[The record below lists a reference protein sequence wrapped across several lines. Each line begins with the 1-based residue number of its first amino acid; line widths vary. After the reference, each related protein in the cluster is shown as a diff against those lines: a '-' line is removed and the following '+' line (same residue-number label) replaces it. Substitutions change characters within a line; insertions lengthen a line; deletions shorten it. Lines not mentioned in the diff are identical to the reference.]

1 MGDLIFKHEAEVL
14 LQHLWSLAD
23 SSAGDSSVPF
33 AQYLVTEQERG
44 GGVDVRLGIVVGMM
58 N

>member
-44 GGVDVRLGIVVGMM
+44 VG
-58 N
+58 